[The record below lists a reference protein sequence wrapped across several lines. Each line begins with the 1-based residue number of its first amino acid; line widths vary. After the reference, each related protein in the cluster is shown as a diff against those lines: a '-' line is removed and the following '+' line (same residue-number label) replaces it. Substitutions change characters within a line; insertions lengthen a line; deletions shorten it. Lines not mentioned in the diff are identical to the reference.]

1 MFYFSRKGSVEVR
14 STDNNNQ
21 IQYDNDVTCFLI
33 ENETILRQGFVYKK
47 KGLFPRRRLL
57 ILTNIPRLIYI
68 DPTTNV
74 QKGEIIFQNI
84 TRCEARNFRQFY
96 VHTVWQCEFMFLVH
110 DLVQIDFL
118 FSSFSQPNRIYN
130 LEDTSG
136 GALDWCEHIDRAKQ
150 YLNRSGTSQ

>member
-96 VHTVWQCEFMFLVH
+96 VHTV
-110 DLVQIDFL
+110 
-118 FSSFSQPNRIYN
+118 
-130 LEDTSG
+130 
-136 GALDWCEHIDRAKQ
+136 
-150 YLNRSGTSQ
+150 